1 MQKKTA
7 LKGGW
12 EVRMDSKDPA
22 GSLVV
27 GREDNRFFSV
37 VFNTEKYGQ
46 PLIEEAVD
54 AEGWAGYVIPIVSK
68 IDGAWNLVVTYNDR
82 PANNYESKLLE
93 GARRSVSND
102 APFLTT
108 EGEKARE
115 LPGFVYANSAR
126 IAGKIRVGV
135 LDVTGDQSF
144 ELPQGAEFMPFTQFF
159 DQSTDALTKA
169 VLGQFMVSI
178 LGVLDNA

>member
-1 MQKKTA
+1 MSYGHGYFAQTKQPNEKKMQKKTA

-54 AEGWAGYVIPIVSK
+54 AEG
-68 IDGAWNLVVTYNDR
+68 
-82 PANNYESKLLE
+82 
-93 GARRSVSND
+93 
-102 APFLTT
+102 
-108 EGEKARE
+108 
-115 LPGFVYANSAR
+115 
-126 IAGKIRVGV
+126 
-135 LDVTGDQSF
+135 
-144 ELPQGAEFMPFTQFF
+144 
-159 DQSTDALTKA
+159 
-169 VLGQFMVSI
+169 
-178 LGVLDNA
+178 